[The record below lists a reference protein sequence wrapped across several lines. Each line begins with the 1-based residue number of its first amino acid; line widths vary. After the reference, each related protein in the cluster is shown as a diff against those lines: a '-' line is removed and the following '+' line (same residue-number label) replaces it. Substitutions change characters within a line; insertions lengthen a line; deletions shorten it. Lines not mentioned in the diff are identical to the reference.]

1 MDWFLTEGGMGSS
14 GQFWQLRRNKNEIS
28 QKRVRVVAV
37 DGLEIRKSWRNRFRE
52 FVEFVF
58 KEVGGVGKS
67 GSEKL

>member
-1 MDWFLTEGGMGSS
+1 MGSS
-14 GQFWQLRRNKNEIS
+14 GQFRQLFRNKNEIS

-37 DGLEIRKSWRNRFRE
+37 GGLEIRKSWRNRFRE

-58 KEVGGVGKS
+58 NEVGGVGKS